1 MIFLVHNQK
10 LNGGGA
16 KRVHGMNGG
25 GGWGWSWCEWGGHGK
40 AAPTTPKFQ
49 HSRHFIML
57 LLLLLLLWLLLLLL
71 HFYFVK
77 HLITLLLSQGSINYL
92 LFITSKYVYIQLLCL
107 TFMNIQL

>member
-1 MIFLVHNQK
+1 MGAMAK
-10 LNGGGA
+10 LPPLP
-16 KRVHGMNGG
+16 R
-25 GGWGWSWCEWGGHGK
+25 S
-40 AAPTTPKFQ
+40 F
-49 HSRHFIML
+49 SILDIL
-57 LLLLLLLWLLLLLL
+57 LLLLLLFLLLLLLWLLLLLL